1 MTTLTVEIVATDAAL
16 FALRPEWDDLWRRT
30 PDASPFQSPAW
41 LLPWWRQ
48 FGTGLPRVAVLREH
62 ETLAGVLPLYVLDEP
77 PARKLL
83 PIGAGLTDYQDALLA
98 PGTPPD
104 AAHLLLQAVLRGA
117 VGDGVTA
124 CDLIDVPP
132 DASLRRAASA
142 SASAEYWHSAD
153 PCPVLA
159 LPAGND
165 GLRGCIPSDTHRK
178 LRMNRHRAERIG
190 GATMARATAETLPA
204 LLEALFRLHEARW
217 SGEGVLGDPRVR
229 AFHREAAPLLLA
241 IGALRLQVL
250 WLSGEIVA
258 ACYALLAGR
267 QRILF
272 YLTGYDTAFAR
283 QSPGTLLLGAMLEEA
298 IREGRSEA
306 HFLRGAER
314 YKYAWGGQDRMNATC
329 RVLPA

>member
-1 MTTLTVEIVATDAAL
+1 VTTLTAEIVATDAAL
-16 FALRPEWDDLWRRT
+16 FALQPEWDDLWRRT
-30 PDASPFQSPAW
+30 PEASPFQSPAW

-62 ETLAGVLPLYVLDEP
+62 DALAGVLPLYVLDEP

-83 PIGAGLTDYQDALLA
+83 PMGAGLTDYQDALLA
-98 PGTPPD
+98 PGAPAD
-104 AAHLLLQAVLRGA
+104 AARVLLDAVLRDTA
-117 VGDGVTA
+117 ADGVTA

-132 DASLRRAASA
+132 DASLRRAGLAA
-142 SASAEYWHSAD
+142 VWHSTD

-159 LPAGND
+159 LPAGID

-190 GATMARATAETLPA
+190 GATTAVATAETLPA
-204 LLEALFRLHEARW
+204 LLEAFFRLHEARW
-217 SGEGVLGDPRVR
+217 SGQGVLGDPQVR

-241 IGALRLQVL
+241 AGALRLQAL
-250 WLSGEIVA
+250 WLSGELVA
-258 ACYALLAGR
+258 ASYALLAGR
-267 QRILF
+267 QRVLF

-283 QSPGTLLLGAMLEEA
+283 QSPGTLLLGAMLEDA

-314 YKYAWGGQDRMNATC
+314 YKYAWGGRDRMNATC
-329 RVLPA
+329 RLVPA